1 MTEPKAGTGIDK
13 DKEQAERAKETAGKT
28 TPEPKAAETPDEIV
42 TRIEGN
48 VARMHAASPSGT
60 ESIQAEIT
68 KDLESLRA
76 TAPPPVR
83 AASKSGY
90 HPVDEDED
98 DEKAKGKKGK
108 G

>member
-1 MTEPKAGTGIDK
+1 MANTKNTEETTEATPKAETK
-13 DKEQAERAKETAGKT
+13 TVETA
-28 TPEPKAAETPDEIV
+28 DEIV

-76 TAPPPVR
+76 TAPPDPPAR